1 VAGHASPE
9 AEVGLAELRP
19 GLWRW
24 TARHPEAV
32 LDPEPDSPDDWPPD
46 VGCVACAVDGAL
58 VLVDPLVPPGGEP
71 TFWAAMDGLVGRHG
85 PRVVVVTT
93 IRWHRRSRDA
103 FAARYDAVL
112 SRAKAELP
120 PGVGTVP
127 VRRGGEVMVWL
138 EEHRALV
145 PGDRLIGDGKGG
157 VRMCPESWL
166 GHLPGG
172 FEVADLR
179 DALAPVAEL
188 PVDMVLVSHGEP
200 VLRGGAA
207 AVKKAVRAP

>member
-1 VAGHASPE
+1 MAAYEAPE
-9 AEVGLAELRP
+9 AQVGLAELAP

-32 LDPEPDSPDDWPPD
+32 LDPVPDSPDDWPPD
-46 VGCVACAVDGAL
+46 VGCVACAADGAL

-93 IRWHRRSRDA
+93 LRWHRRSRDA

-120 PGVGTVP
+120 AGVRTVP
-127 VRRGGEVMVWL
+127 IRRGGEVMVWL

-145 PGDRLIGDGKGG
+145 PGDRLLGDGEGG

-166 GHLPGG
+166 WHLPGG
-172 FEVADLR
+172 FGIADLR
-179 DALAPVAEL
+179 AALAPVAEL
-188 PVDMVLVSHGEP
+188 PVEMVLVSHGEP
-200 VLRGGAA
+200 VLRDGAA
-207 AVKKAVRAP
+207 AVEKALRAP